1 MLKIKL
7 ARFGK
12 RKQPH
17 YRIVIN
23 EARDKRD
30 GSYVAQVGRYV
41 PTETPKILEF
51 NVEEYNGWLKKGAKP
66 TDTVASLF
74 ARFESGNPFPEKKP
88 KLSRKA
94 KAKLETAKQEA
105 EEAKNK
111 PVEEVKAE
119 EPKVEAE
126 VEKPAVEEVKA
137 EEPKV
142 EAEKPAEEPKAEEA
156 TK

>member
-126 VEKPAVEEVKA
+126 
-137 EEPKV
+137 
-142 EAEKPAEEPKAEEA
+142 KPAEEPKAEEA